1 MAYACTYQV
10 EGWTCSAAEG
20 NDGPH
25 LCSLPPMAVICTC
38 HLGEHSDKNIACRR
52 TYALSAALRK
62 RTLRDQFAMAA
73 LGLMAHNASPGQWAF
88 QAEQAYAMADA
99 MMAARERKT

>member
-1 MAYACTYQV
+1 MSDYAFAEMV
-10 EGWTCSAAEG
+10 AAI
-20 NDGPH
+20 NKN
-25 LCSLPPMAVICTC
+25 AV
-38 HLGEHSDKNIACRR
+38 S
-52 TYALSAALRK
+52 
-62 RTLRDQFAMAA
+62 LRDQFAMAA